1 MNRVAAIAPYLLL
14 LSVAARLG
22 VTYLMPNGTNL
33 IDLHVYVDG
42 AATIGDGGLYDF
54 VYHPRVPPLPL
65 HFTYPPFAAL
75 VFYPLHFLPF
85 QLVGLCWQLGVVA
98 ALYGCAVVTLRL
110 LGRSDRR
117 SAMAWTALAI
127 WLEPMRHVFELGQ
140 VGALLMLAVLF
151 AVSSTR
157 SWVSGLLV
165 GLAAGMKLT
174 PAIAGLY
181 FLGARRWM
189 VVIVSALVFL
199 ATVALSVGVLG
210 AQGRYY
216 FTDLLGDAERIGVVA
231 KPDNQSLRGV
241 LGYVLGHDVG
251 YGPLVVGAIA
261 IAVVLSV
268 LAWRAIDVD
277 DDLGRIL
284 VVMLLGLLISPIS
297 WTHHWVWLLPLI
309 MWLIHG
315 PLRLHTRGVGWAWM
329 VLALLS
335 PPWILAFTDSRGWTT
350 SSQWYLAWAGSLYV
364 LATLATLAYV
374 ATLRRRSD
382 RSRRPSP
389 RPSG

>member
-1 MNRVAAIAPYLLL
+1 
-14 LSVAARLG
+14 
-22 VTYLMPNGTNL
+22 
-33 IDLHVYVDG
+33 
-42 AATIGDGGLYDF
+42 
-54 VYHPRVPPLPL
+54 
-65 HFTYPPFAAL
+65 
-75 VFYPLHFLPF
+75 
-85 QLVGLCWQLGVVA
+85 
-98 ALYGCAVVTLRL
+98 
-110 LGRSDRR
+110 
-117 SAMAWTALAI
+117 MAWTALAI

-140 VGALLMLAVLF
+140 VGALLMLAVLL

-335 PPWILAFTDSRGWTT
+335 PPRILAFTESRGWTA
-350 SSQWYLAWAGSLYV
+350 SSQWYLGWAGSLYV

>member
-22 VTYLMPNGTNL
+22 VTYLAPNGTNF

-54 VYHPRVPPLPL
+54 VYHPPVPPLPL

-98 ALYGCAVVTLRL
+98 ALYGCAVVTLKL
-110 LGRSDRR
+110 LGRSDRH

-140 VGALLMLAVLF
+140 VGALLMLAVLL
-151 AVSSTR
+151 AVSSTK

-174 PAIAGLY
+174 PAISGLY
-181 FLGARRWM
+181 FLGARRRM

-241 LGYVLGHDVG
+241 LGYVLGHDAG
-251 YGPLVVGAIA
+251 YGALVLGAIA
-261 IAVVLSV
+261 VAVVLSV

-335 PPWILAFTDSRGWTT
+335 PPWILVFTDSRGWTT
-350 SSQWYLAWAGSLYV
+350 SNQWYLAWAGSLYV

-389 RPSG
+389 RPSE